1 MKKPYQRMKGSTGT
15 NPLRNDRGDI
25 SIFTCFFV
33 VGIVMLVAFL
43 LLYRSEER
51 RVGK

>member
-1 MKKPYQRMKGSTGT
+1 MKNPYQRMKGNADR

-33 VGIVMLVAFL
+33 VACKEKVKQKFVNFENFIQV
-43 LLYRSEER
+43 E
-51 RVGK
+51 